1 MRTFI
6 KGTIQATWVLSHFSC
21 VQIFATP
28 WTVACQAPLSMGFSR
43 KEHWSGLPCP
53 PPGNLPDSGI
63 ELASLTSPALAGR
76 FFTTSATSEA
86 QPYRMFYRILQIIK
100 HFCRYL
106 FDVHSILVKQELI
119 SVCYKWEKGTQ
130 LSGDLL
136 KFLWLQVTRSDYK
149 SCAHMRGCV
158 SVCAQLCPTLC
169 DPKDDSLPGSS
180 VHENSQARILQW
192 VAISFFRGSS

>member
-1 MRTFI
+1 M
-6 KGTIQATWVLSHFSC
+6 
-21 VQIFATP
+21 
-28 WTVACQAPLSMGFSR
+28 
-43 KEHWSGLPCP
+43 
-53 PPGNLPDSGI
+53 
-63 ELASLTSPALAGR
+63 
-76 FFTTSATSEA
+76 
-86 QPYRMFYRILQIIK
+86 
-100 HFCRYL
+100 
-106 FDVHSILVKQELI
+106 
-119 SVCYKWEKGTQ
+119 CYKWEKGTQ